1 MIRDAYSTKSNNEK
15 SMISCILICNISKPA
30 AVMHFFV
37 DCFDVVQGS
46 DTTMLTH
53 VPLPA
58 TQK

>member
-1 MIRDAYSTKSNNEK
+1 
-15 SMISCILICNISKPA
+15 MISCILICNISKPA